1 MRGSGKR
8 SDPPSSPAKGS
19 AKAGKSAL
27 IHRCAMCARAG
38 YRAFRAVA
46 RCVFVNK
53 NPPWQGG
60 AAPVASPGKRRFSVD
75 NRLFV
80 LCLPR
85 PRGQTGSVAIY
96 SLHLRSIGKTTHAP
110 RTAGAHLRYIT
121 RPEARADLLAGR
133 MPGER
138 NAARRWLDREERQ
151 DRKNARVIDKITA
164 ALPRELDARQRR
176 MLVAVFAE
184 RVTRGRAAWF
194 AAIHQSG
201 ADAHNPHAHI
211 VIRDRDPET
220 GRRVAL
226 LSEKGACR
234 NIRLLWEQAVN
245 AALEALGSPQ
255 RVTRLSHAARG
266 IQTLPQRHRGPQRQ
280 GDEREEENRPDV
292 SAPVSTVGLAFETAS
307 GKTPQMRHP
316 GAWSALSSRSTPAI
330 PVRGDTHPSPA
341 PPPAPS

>member
-1 MRGSGKR
+1 MCFCKQK
-8 SDPPSSPAKGS
+8 PS
-19 AKAGKSAL
+19 
-27 IHRCAMCARAG
+27 
-38 YRAFRAVA
+38 
-46 RCVFVNK
+46 
-53 NPPWQGG
+53 WQGG

-110 RTAGAHLRYIT
+110 RTAGAHIRYIT
-121 RPEARADLLAGR
+121 RPEARADLLARR
-133 MPGER
+133 MPTER

-164 ALPRELDARQRR
+164 ALPRELDPLQRR

-220 GRRVAL
+220 GKRVAL

-234 NIRLLWEQAVN
+234 EIRLLWEQAVN

-266 IQTLPQRHRGPQRQ
+266 IETPPQRHRGPQRREE
-280 GDEREEENRPDV
+280 EREEENKPDV
-292 SAPVSTVGLAFETAS
+292 SAPPATVGLAFETAS
-307 GKTPQMRHP
+307 GKR
-316 GAWSALSSRSTPAI
+316 SRRLRPFV
-330 PVRGDTHPSPA
+330 PCEVVRLGPITCKASHRFLP
-341 PPPAPS
+341 

>member
-1 MRGSGKR
+1 M
-8 SDPPSSPAKGS
+8 
-19 AKAGKSAL
+19 
-27 IHRCAMCARAG
+27 
-38 YRAFRAVA
+38 
-46 RCVFVNK
+46 
-53 NPPWQGG
+53 
-60 AAPVASPGKRRFSVD
+60 
-75 NRLFV
+75 
-80 LCLPR
+80 
-85 PRGQTGSVAIY
+85 
-96 SLHLRSIGKTTHAP
+96 
-110 RTAGAHLRYIT
+110 
-121 RPEARADLLAGR
+121 
-133 MPGER
+133 
-138 NAARRWLDREERQ
+138 
-151 DRKNARVIDKITA
+151 IDKITA

>member
-1 MRGSGKR
+1 
-8 SDPPSSPAKGS
+8 
-19 AKAGKSAL
+19 
-27 IHRCAMCARAG
+27 MC
-38 YRAFRAVA
+38 F
-46 RCVFVNK
+46 CK
-53 NPPWQGG
+53 QKLPWQGG

-75 NRLFV
+75 KRLSA

-85 PRGQTGSVAIY
+85 PRGQTGTVAIY

-110 RTAGAHLRYIT
+110 RTAGAHIRYIT

-133 MPGER
+133 MPPER

-164 ALPRELDARQRR
+164 ALPRELNVQQRR

-184 RVTRGRAAWF
+184 RVTQGRAAWL

-220 GRRVAL
+220 GKRVAL

-234 NIRLLWEQAVN
+234 KIRLLWEQAVN
-245 AALEALGSPQ
+245 AALEAQGSPQ
-255 RVTRLSHAARG
+255 RVTRLSHAVRG
-266 IQTLPQRHRGPQRQ
+266 IETPPQRHRGQQRRE
-280 GDEREEENRPDV
+280 DEREEEKTPDV
-292 SAPVSTVGLAFETAS
+292 SAPASTVGLAFETAS
-307 GKTPQMRHP
+307 GKRPRMPHP
-316 GAWSALSSRSTPAI
+316 GAWAVPSSRSTPAI
-330 PVRGDTHPSPA
+330 PVRGDTHPSP
-341 PPPAPS
+341 PPPPSPS

>member
-1 MRGSGKR
+1 
-8 SDPPSSPAKGS
+8 
-19 AKAGKSAL
+19 
-27 IHRCAMCARAG
+27 
-38 YRAFRAVA
+38 
-46 RCVFVNK
+46 
-53 NPPWQGG
+53 
-60 AAPVASPGKRRFSVD
+60 
-75 NRLFV
+75 
-80 LCLPR
+80 
-85 PRGQTGSVAIY
+85 
-96 SLHLRSIGKTTHAP
+96 LHLRSIGRTTHAP

-121 RPEARADLLAGR
+121 RPDARADLLAGR
-133 MPGER
+133 MPTER

-164 ALPRELDARQRR
+164 ALPRELNAQQRR
-176 MLVAVFAE
+176 GLVMVFAE
-184 RVTRGRAAWF
+184 RVTRGRASWL

-201 ADAHNPHAHI
+201 EDAHNPHAHI

>member
-1 MRGSGKR
+1 MLAKTEGENPARRRRRPEARQERTYTSLARCVRGPDTGR
-8 SDPPSSPAKGS
+8 LG
-19 AKAGKSAL
+19 
-27 IHRCAMCARAG
+27 R
-38 YRAFRAVA
+38 VA

-75 NRLFV
+75 KRLSV

-110 RTAGAHLRYIT
+110 RTAGAHIRYIT

-133 MPGER
+133 MPDER

-151 DRKNARVIDKITA
+151 DRQNARVIDKITV
-164 ALPRELDARQRR
+164 ALPRELDARKRR
-176 MLVAVFAE
+176 RLVTAFAE
-184 RVTRGRAAWF
+184 RVTHGRAAWF

-220 GRRVAL
+220 GTRVAL

-245 AALEALGSPQ
+245 AALEAQGSPL

-266 IQTLPQRHRGPQRQ
+266 IETPPQRHRGPQRR
-280 GDEREEENRPDV
+280 GDERQEENTADV
-292 SAPVSTVGLAFETAS
+292 SAPASKAGLAFETAS
-307 GKTPQMRHP
+307 GKRLRMPHFVPCEVVR
-316 GAWSALSSRSTPAI
+316 SFRLSMAYE
-330 PVRGDTHPSPA
+330 
-341 PPPAPS
+341 